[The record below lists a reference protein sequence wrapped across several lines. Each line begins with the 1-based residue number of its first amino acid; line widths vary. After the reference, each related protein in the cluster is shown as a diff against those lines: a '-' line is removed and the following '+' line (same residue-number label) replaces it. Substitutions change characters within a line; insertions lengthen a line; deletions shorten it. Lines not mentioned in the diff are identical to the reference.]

1 MRIDPQ
7 KLLSSCVEAFCVGV
21 AFAVGAAI
29 VVSVLFGLLAFF
41 AGDAEAAEVQIPRA
55 PAPGDA
61 HSGGPRRVG
70 IECPGIHLRRPN
82 PYGIVVAE

>member
-29 VVSVLFGLLAFF
+29 VVSVLFGLIAFF
-41 AGDAEAAEVQIPRA
+41 AGDAEAAEA
-55 PAPGDA
+55 LLS
-61 HSGGPRRVG
+61 H
-70 IECPGIHLRRPN
+70 
-82 PYGIVVAE
+82 

>member
-55 PAPGDA
+55 ALKHRA
-61 HSGGPRRVG
+61 A
-70 IECPGIHLRRPN
+70 CPQAAVPVCDKEKPCGSL
-82 PYGIVVAE
+82 